1 MFYNILKCLN
11 SEKLFSGMNINRRD
25 WLKTAFLGSAALTLS
40 PLEFLANETP
50 NFNELK
56 NSNETIRLCFNENP
70 FGTSPKA
77 LEAMQKSLSLSSRYD
92 FKLADV
98 LCEKIAGNNNVKKE
112 NILVSAGSSFLL
124 ELITKYVS
132 LDKGHIIIPDPSFTI
147 FAPIAEF
154 LGMSKSVIALND
166 KKKIDLVKM
175 KSSIQKDT
183 KLIYICNPNNPTGD
197 LLSRAEIENSIKS
210 IPDNIIILVD
220 EAYIEFTTQ
229 KSLSDLVDVYKN
241 LIVTRT
247 FSKLYGFAGARLGYA
262 IGHPKMIENLKKL
275 QSWSGAEISVVTM
288 AGAIAAMDD
297 QVFITKVLDNNQKV
311 KDFTISEFN
320 IRGIKTIPSSANFVY
335 FSLENYKGDYFK
347 KLKEAKI
354 LGGKTYEEKG
364 KWTRISLGTIEEM
377 RKYFD
382 VIS

>member
-1 MFYNILKCLN
+1 M
-11 SEKLFSGMNINRRD
+11 SINRRD

-166 KKKIDLVKM
+166 KKKIDLEKM

-197 LLSRAEIENSIKS
+197 LFSRAEIENFIKS
-210 IPDNIIILVD
+210 IPDNIIVLVD

-229 KSLSDLVDVYKN
+229 KSLSDLVGVYKN
-241 LIVTRT
+241 LIITRT

-262 IGHPKMIENLKKL
+262 IGNPKLIVELKKL

-288 AGAIAAMDD
+288 AGAIAGMDD
-297 QVFITKVLDNNQKV
+297 KEFITKVLDNNKKV

>member
-154 LGMSKSVIALND
+154 LGMSKSVIELND
-166 KKKIDLVKM
+166 KKKIDLEKM

-197 LLSRAEIENSIKS
+197 LLSRQEIENFIKS

-297 QVFITKVLDNNQKV
+297 QEFITKVLDNNKKV

>member
-197 LLSRAEIENSIKS
+197 LLSRHEIENFIKS

-297 QVFITKVLDNNQKV
+297 QEFITKVLDNNKKV

-335 FSLENYKGDYFK
+335 FSLENYKSDYFK

-382 VIS
+382 VIF

>member
-1 MFYNILKCLN
+1 
-11 SEKLFSGMNINRRD
+11 MNINRRD

-154 LGMSKSVIALND
+154 LGMSKSVIPLND
-166 KKKIDLVKM
+166 KKKIDLEKM

-197 LLSRAEIENSIKS
+197 LLSRHEIENFIKS
-210 IPDNIIILVD
+210 IPDNIIVLVD

-229 KSLSDLVDVYKN
+229 KSVSDLVDVYKN
-241 LIVTRT
+241 LIITRT

-297 QVFITKVLDNNQKV
+297 QEFITKVLDNNKKV

-335 FSLENYKGDYFK
+335 FSLENYKSDYFK

>member
-197 LLSRAEIENSIKS
+197 LLSRAEIENFIKS

-241 LIVTRT
+241 LIITRT

-262 IGHPKMIENLKKL
+262 IGHPGTIKNLKKL

-288 AGAIAAMDD
+288 AGAIAAMED
-297 QVFITKVLDNNQKV
+297 QEFITKVLNNNQKV
-311 KDFTISEFN
+311 KDFTVSEFN
-320 IRGIKTIPSSANFVY
+320 KRGIKTIPSFANFVY

-347 KLKEAKI
+347 KLKDAKI
-354 LGGKTYEEKG
+354 LGGKTYEEEG
-364 KWTRISLGTIEEM
+364 KWTRISLGTMEEM
-377 RKYFD
+377 RQYFD

>member
-1 MFYNILKCLN
+1 
-11 SEKLFSGMNINRRD
+11 MNINRRD

-154 LGMSKSVIALND
+154 LGMSKSVIELND
-166 KKKIDLVKM
+166 KKKIDLEKM
-175 KSSIQKDT
+175 KNSIQKDT

-197 LLSRAEIENSIKS
+197 LLSRLEIENFIKS
-210 IPDNIIILVD
+210 IPDNIIVLVD
-220 EAYIEFTTQ
+220 EAYIEFVPTLSCVDLTQ
-229 KSLSDLVDVYKN
+229 EYDNV
-241 LIVTRT
+241 IVLRS
-247 FSKLYGFAGARLGYA
+247 FSKAYGLAALRIGYA
-262 IGHPKMIENLKKL
+262 VSSASI
-275 QSWSGAEISVVTM
+275 AEILNYTRQSFNTSTLAHAAATAAIKDQHFINQYLAFNHEQKQALYDGLDSLGVVY
-288 AGAIAAMDD
+288 
-297 QVFITKVLDNNQKV
+297 V
-311 KDFTISEFN
+311 K
-320 IRGIKTIPSSANFVY
+320 SATNFVMV
-335 FSLENYKGDYFK
+335 NVGDGMDIYQT
-347 KLKEAKI
+347 LIEQGVVVRPMVGYGLPAWI
-354 LGGKTYEEKG
+354 RVSVGLPEEINRFLD
-364 KWTRISLGTIEEM
+364 TLAQVLS
-377 RKYFD
+377 
-382 VIS
+382 